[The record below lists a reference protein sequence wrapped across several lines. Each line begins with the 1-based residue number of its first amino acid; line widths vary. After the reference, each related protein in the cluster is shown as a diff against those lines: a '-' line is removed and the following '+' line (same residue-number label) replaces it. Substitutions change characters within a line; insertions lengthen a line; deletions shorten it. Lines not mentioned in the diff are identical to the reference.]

1 MNIYINNLKLIYNNN
16 NNNNNNKSTSTK
28 ILSVFNFFQFNI
40 IIMLNFILI
49 IKINIII

>member
-1 MNIYINNLKLIYNNN
+1 MNIYINNLKLIYNN

-40 IIMLNFILI
+40 IIMLNFILN